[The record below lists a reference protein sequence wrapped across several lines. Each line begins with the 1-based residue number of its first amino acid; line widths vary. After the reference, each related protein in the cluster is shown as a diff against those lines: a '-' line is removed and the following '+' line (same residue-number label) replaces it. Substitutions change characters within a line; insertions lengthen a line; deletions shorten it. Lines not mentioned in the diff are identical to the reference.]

1 MGTRRV
7 LVTGCSS
14 GIGLA
19 VAARLAKDELRRFK
33 VVATMRDLS
42 KRGPLE
48 KAAGDSLNK
57 TLEIKQLDA
66 CCEASIRECV
76 DSLPD
81 RRVDVLGLS
90 LLVHVLNIDVH
101 FSSQSY
107 NNLWYSDVTVNN
119 AGVGMIGPL
128 ECQSISA
135 MKDLF
140 DTNFFGLVRLVKELL
155 PDMKRRQSGHIVVMS
170 SVMGIQ
176 GLLFNDIYS
185 ASKFAVEGFCESVAV
200 QALKFNIKTTL
211 VEPGPVVTEFERKV
225 YDDAEMMDLS
235 GTDEETAKMFRE
247 VYLPYSKKI
256 FASLGKH
263 LRKWLRQVVKVMCLF
278 DFRILQLLNFC
289 SGGNTRKLLL
299 NCFCFLQQ
307 QTLKVI
313 TAKEP
318 PLRHQTNRLYMPLTA
333 LKHADPTGRLSLDTF
348 YKMTFN
354 HDRVFNV
361 SLGLLRMLQRRA
373 KK

>member
-1 MGTRRV
+1 MGTRSV

-33 VVATMRDLS
+33 VVATMRDLN

-48 KAAGDSLNK
+48 SAAGDSLNK

-76 DSLPD
+76 NSLPD
-81 RRVDVLGLS
+81 RRVDVL
-90 LLVHVLNIDVH
+90 
-101 FSSQSY
+101 
-107 NNLWYSDVTVNN
+107 VNN

-128 ECQSISA
+128 ECQSIAA
-135 MKDLF
+135 MKELF
-140 DTNFFGLVRLVKELL
+140 DTNFFGMTRLVKELL

-176 GLLFNDIYS
+176 GLLFNDVYS
-185 ASKFAVEGFCESVAV
+185 ASKFAVEGFCESLAM
-200 QALKFNIKTTL
+200 QAMKFNIKMTL

-225 YDDAEMMDLS
+225 YEDAEKMDLS
-235 GTDEETAKMFRE
+235 GTDEETAKIFRE

-256 FASLGKH
+256 FASLG
-263 LRKWLRQVVKVMCLF
+263 
-278 DFRILQLLNFC
+278 
-289 SGGNTRKLLL
+289 
-299 NCFCFLQQ
+299 
-307 QTLKVI
+307 QTPEEVAEQTIKVI

-318 PLRHQTNRLYMPLTA
+318 PLRHQTNRLYMPMTA
-333 LKHADPTGRLSLDTF
+333 LKHADPTGRLPLDTF
-348 YKMTFN
+348 YKMTFKHN
-354 HDRVFNV
+354 SVVNAF
-361 SLGLLRMLQRRA
+361 LGVLQMLQRRA
-373 KK
+373 GEK

>member
-7 LVTGCSS
+7 LITGCSS

-33 VVATMRDLS
+33 VVATMRDLE

-48 KAAGDSLNK
+48 KAAGVSLNK

-66 CCEASIRECV
+66 CCEASIRDCV
-76 DSLPD
+76 NSLPD
-81 RRVDVLGLS
+81 RRVDVL
-90 LLVHVLNIDVH
+90 
-101 FSSQSY
+101 
-107 NNLWYSDVTVNN
+107 VNN

-128 ECQSISA
+128 ECQSIPD
-135 MKDLF
+135 MKELF
-140 DTNFFGLVRLVKELL
+140 DTNFFGLARLVKELL
-155 PDMKRRQSGHIVVMS
+155 PDMKRRKSGHIVVMS

-176 GLLFNDIYS
+176 GLLFNDVYS
-185 ASKFAVEGFCESVAV
+185 ASKFAVEGFCESLAV
-200 QALKFNIKTTL
+200 QAMKFNIKTTL

-225 YDDAEMMDLS
+225 YEDAEKMDLT
-235 GTDEETAKMFRE
+235 GADEETAKIFRE

-256 FASLGKH
+256 FASLG
-263 LRKWLRQVVKVMCLF
+263 QTPEEVAE
-278 DFRILQLLNFC
+278 
-289 SGGNTRKLLL
+289 
-299 NCFCFLQQ
+299 

-333 LKHADPTGRLSLDTF
+333 LKHADPTGRLPLDTF

-354 HDRVFNV
+354 HDRVFSA
-361 SLGLLRMLQRRA
+361 SLGVLRLLQGKS
-373 KK
+373 KKI

>member
-81 RRVDVLGLS
+81 RRVDVL
-90 LLVHVLNIDVH
+90 
-101 FSSQSY
+101 
-107 NNLWYSDVTVNN
+107 VNN

>member
-33 VVATMRDLS
+33 VVATMRDLR

-48 KAAGDSLNK
+48 KAAGDYLNK

-76 DSLPD
+76 NSLPD
-81 RRVDVLGLS
+81 RRVDVL
-90 LLVHVLNIDVH
+90 
-101 FSSQSY
+101 
-107 NNLWYSDVTVNN
+107 VNN

-128 ECQSISA
+128 ECQSVAA
-135 MKDLF
+135 MKELF
-140 DTNFFGLVRLVKELL
+140 DTNFFGLARLVKELL

-176 GLLFNDIYS
+176 GLLFNDVYS
-185 ASKFAVEGFCESVAV
+185 ASKFAVEGFCESLAV
-200 QALKFNIKTTL
+200 QAMKFNIKTTL

-225 YDDAEMMDLS
+225 YEDAEKMDLS
-235 GTDEETAKMFRE
+235 GTDEETAKIFRE
-247 VYLPYSKKI
+247 VYLPYSKKV
-256 FASLGKH
+256 FASLG
-263 LRKWLRQVVKVMCLF
+263 
-278 DFRILQLLNFC
+278 
-289 SGGNTRKLLL
+289 
-299 NCFCFLQQ
+299 
-307 QTLKVI
+307 QTPEEVAEQTIKVI

-318 PLRHQTNRLYMPLTA
+318 PLRHQTNRLYMPMTA
-333 LKHADPTGRLSLDTF
+333 LKHADPTGRLPLDTF
-348 YKMTFN
+348 YKMIFK
-354 HDRVFNV
+354 HDSVFNAT
-361 SLGLLRMLQRRA
+361 LGVLRVLQRKA
-373 KK
+373 GKK

>member
-33 VVATMRDLS
+33 VVATMRDLG

-66 CCEASIRECV
+66 CCETSIRECV
-76 DSLPD
+76 NSLPD
-81 RRVDVLGLS
+81 RRVDVL
-90 LLVHVLNIDVH
+90 
-101 FSSQSY
+101 
-107 NNLWYSDVTVNN
+107 VNN

-128 ECQSISA
+128 ECQSIDA
-135 MKDLF
+135 MKEVF
-140 DTNFFGLVRLVKELL
+140 DTNFFGLARLVRELL

-176 GLLFNDIYS
+176 GLLFNDVYS
-185 ASKFAVEGFCESVAV
+185 ASKFAVEGFCESLAV
-200 QALKFNIKTTL
+200 QAMKFNIKTTL

-225 YDDAEMMDLS
+225 YEDAEKMDLS
-235 GTDEETAKMFRE
+235 GTDEETAKIFRE
-247 VYLPYSKKI
+247 VYLPYSVKI
-256 FASLGKH
+256 FASLG
-263 LRKWLRQVVKVMCLF
+263 
-278 DFRILQLLNFC
+278 
-289 SGGNTRKLLL
+289 
-299 NCFCFLQQ
+299 
-307 QTLKVI
+307 QTPEEVAEQTVKVI

-333 LKHADPTGRLSLDTF
+333 LKHADPTGRLPLDTF
-348 YKMTFN
+348 YKMIFK
-354 HDRVFNV
+354 HDRLFEAT
-361 SLGLLRMLQRRA
+361 LGVLRVLQRKPG